1 MTVRLGGNPRTSL
14 SRRSRRLVGIALTL
28 PAFLLAALLVVPG
41 AATAGE
47 GFGPDLTVTMTDDP
61 DPVSAGQRV
70 TFTILVSNT
79 GHSDSTNTHLDFST
93 GGDSVINARVTGVE
107 NACNEVGATASC
119 DLGYLPTS
127 FSSGTAIAPLLASNE
142 AEVIVTVKAP
152 EAPGTEFLSTAS
164 ATSTGQTDEFEV
176 DNTDTELTNVSEFES
191 ASGTVPP
198 GGSITTL
205 NGPLN
210 ADDPFAVALKNIG
223 TQALDVTIEE
233 EPCDG
238 TQEGDPLCS
247 VPRVGGVAGD
257 FMFQPSGGGGALGA
271 STPTAAVVVA
281 RLYYDV
287 SVLVGV
293 KGFRIFSQKPGG
305 PVVRLLRCD
314 DGVTTE
320 CFGKDIKANGDQI
333 VRVRLSFDPRIT
345 RG

>member
-28 PAFLLAALLVVPG
+28 PAFLLAALLVLPG

-47 GFGPDLTVTMTDDP
+47 GTPNLTVTMTDAP
-61 DPVSAGQRV
+61 DPVAPGGTV
-70 TFTILVSNT
+70 TVTILVSNT
-79 GHSDSTNTHLDFST
+79 GTEDSFDTRLSFST
-93 GGDSVINARVTGVE
+93 DGVAVISAQVTGAE
-107 NACNEVGATASC
+107 AGCDFEGTSASC

-127 FSSGTAIAPLLASNE
+127 SGTATAFTPLLAFNE
-142 AEVIVTVKAP
+142 AEVVIEVEAP
-152 EAPGTEFLSTAS
+152 AAPGTEFQSSATAS
-164 ATSTGQTDEFEV
+164 STDQFDAFPP
-176 DNTDTELTNVSEFES
+176 DNTDTELTDVSGFES

-198 GGSITTL
+198 GGSLTTL

-257 FMFQPSGGGGALGA
+257 FMFQPSGGGGALSA
-271 STPTAAVVVA
+271 STSTAAVVVA